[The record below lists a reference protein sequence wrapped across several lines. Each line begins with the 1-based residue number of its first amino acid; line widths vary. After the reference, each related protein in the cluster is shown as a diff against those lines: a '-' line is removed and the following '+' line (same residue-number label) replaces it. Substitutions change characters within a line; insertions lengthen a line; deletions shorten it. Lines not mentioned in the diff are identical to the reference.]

1 MEPEEIDKIF
11 KNGLSG
17 LPVTP
22 STDAWKR
29 LQQKME
35 PPKKNRSMWIYYAAA
50 SITLLIISGIWFFT
64 NQNTLD
70 NGTLATVNT
79 PEASTS
85 KPVSTE
91 DPLIDTPEEVKTN
104 EYQIAQAQKVKPE
117 AIQKSTSPIEPAV
130 KIKVKTKMPLIAK
143 AEKPRNTEVKRP
155 EDKATPST
163 FSPTL
168 KTTAPEEKLALVNQ
182 DKPLTSEMLTP
193 DIIEVT
199 VKRDNPEVEER
210 SELRENL
217 ARKTSL
223 FKNIY
228 KQARNL
234 KNGDQVELASLGI
247 NTDKINLEKQEI
259 KEKLNKVISL

>member
-11 KNGLSG
+11 KNRLSG
-17 LPVTP
+17 LSATP
-22 STDAWKR
+22 SADAWKR
-29 LQQKME
+29 LQHKME

-64 NQNTLD
+64 NQTTLD
-70 NGTLATVNT
+70 NGTLATINT
-79 PEASTS
+79 PETATS
-85 KPVSTE
+85 KPVHTE
-91 DPLIDTPEEVKTN
+91 DPVTIKPEEVKTN
-104 EYQIAQAQKVKPE
+104 EYQIAQAQKVQPE
-117 AIQKSTSPIEPAV
+117 IIQKSTPPIRSAV
-130 KIKVKTKMPLIAK
+130 KSKVKTKIPVMAK
-143 AEKPRNTEVKRP
+143 AAKTMNTEDKWP
-155 EDKATPST
+155 KDKATPST

-168 KTTAPEEKLALVNQ
+168 NATAPEEKLALVNQ
-182 DKPLTSEMLTP
+182 DKPLTSEMLTAG
-193 DIIEVT
+193 IIEVT

-223 FKNIY
+223 LKKIY

-247 NTDKINLEKQEI
+247 NTEKINSEKQEL